1 MLSGGISADSLTD
14 DELWRID
21 EDSETLIG
29 GVRDGEERGCGA
41 GANYRCG
48 VCRWGRI
55 KVQNAERREM
65 ADVGKMHIDVCRRC
79 KIGLLKMSGR
89 SRIKVSLWV
98 LSSGAVW
105 SVRRFRPRLGS

>member
-14 DELWRID
+14 AELWRID

-41 GANYRCG
+41 GSNYRCG

-55 KVQNAERREM
+55 TVQNAERREM
-65 ADVGKMHIDVCRRC
+65 EGIHVRC
-79 KIGLLKMSGR
+79 TST
-89 SRIKVSLWV
+89 
-98 LSSGAVW
+98 
-105 SVRRFRPRLGS
+105 SVVHARLGC